1 MPYREKSK
9 VISNCI
15 SKHIKYSEIGPAEH
29 GVLVYKYKYLYK
41 FTMVWYVL
49 FHFRDFPTFTNRTN
63 LQMKVLIFVFPVLIS
78 SSSESS

>member
-1 MPYREKSK
+1 MPYREKSEM
-9 VISNCI
+9 ISNCI
-15 SKHIKYSEIGPAEH
+15 SKHIKSSEIGHAEP
-29 GVLVYKYKYLYK
+29 GVLVYKYLYK

-49 FHFRDFPTFTNRTN
+49 FHFRDFPTFTNSTN